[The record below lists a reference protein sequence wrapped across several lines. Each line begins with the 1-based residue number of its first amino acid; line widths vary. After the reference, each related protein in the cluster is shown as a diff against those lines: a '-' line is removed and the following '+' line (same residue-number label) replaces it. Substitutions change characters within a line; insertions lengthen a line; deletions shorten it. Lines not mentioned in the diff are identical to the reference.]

1 MLGIQIKPRHRK
13 IIEMISHHKM
23 RFLVA
28 MLCSVLVS
36 LTTAASAW
44 LLKPAIDDVFISK
57 DVAMLKL
64 FPLLI
69 IGLFVLRGIGIYGQ
83 EYMMSYVG
91 QDIIRRLRNGL
102 YDCIQELPLS
112 FFQEEKTGV
121 LMSRIT
127 NDVNVS
133 NLCTGRATSF
143 IELAELAMM
152 QAGYLA
158 EIRTNP
164 KAPVGVAY
172 RVGDPKKMLSFY
184 EPKISLEEGIARAFA
199 D

>member
-1 MLGIQIKPRHRK
+1 MDDDIKLGVIGSEEVTNI
-13 IIEMISHHKM
+13 
-23 RFLVA
+23 F
-28 MLCSVLVS
+28 
-36 LTTAASAW
+36 AALEVNAG
-44 LLKPAIDDVFISK
+44 DV
-57 DVAMLKL
+57 V
-64 FPLLI
+64 
-69 IGLFVLRGIGIYGQ
+69 
-83 EYMMSYVG
+83 
-91 QDIIRRLRNGL
+91 
-102 YDCIQELPLS
+102 
-112 FFQEEKTGV
+112 
-121 LMSRIT
+121 
-127 NDVNVS
+127 VS
-133 NLCTGRATSF
+133 NLCTGRPTSF